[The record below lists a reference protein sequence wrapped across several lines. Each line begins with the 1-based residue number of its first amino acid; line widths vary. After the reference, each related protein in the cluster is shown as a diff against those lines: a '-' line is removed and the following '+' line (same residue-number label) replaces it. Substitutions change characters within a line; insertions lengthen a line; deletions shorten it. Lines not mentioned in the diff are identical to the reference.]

1 MDNVYQP
8 PQTNLQPDRE
18 PSSRFG
24 HFDFGRTF
32 QLAGSAY
39 GQQVGLGVGATLLLP
54 LIAFAMAI
62 TIIGIPFG
70 LPVLAAGMPVF
81 GYMMIRREASIGD
94 LFSGF
99 RSYGWVLLAFFLVT
113 VASYII
119 MLPFSLPQILY
130 LYGDFPF
137 GAIGSDSLGEQMQ
150 VWAEALKEKQANPF
164 NPDYLWRVLVSYGAY
179 PITMYIGAR
188 LQLLYPLIIIR
199 KMTAIDAIKTS
210 WAVTAPY
217 QWWLML
223 LYFVAA
229 IIAGAGVL
237 LCFVGLL
244 FSIPFSLALQGA
256 ATYQLFGDDTQQPAP
271 Q

>member
-8 PQTNLQPDRE
+8 PQANLQPDRE
-18 PSSRFG
+18 PSSGFG

-54 LIAFAMAI
+54 FISLAMAI

-70 LPVLAAGMPVF
+70 LPVLLAGIPVF

-119 MLPFSLPQILY
+119 MLPFSLPQMLY

-137 GAIGSDSLGEQMQ
+137 GAIGSDSFGEQMQ
-150 VWAEALKEKQANPF
+150 VWAEVLKEKQANPF
-164 NPDYLWRVLVSYGAY
+164 DPDYLWRVLISYAAY

-188 LQLLYPLIIIR
+188 LILIYPLIIIR

-217 QWWLML
+217 QWWLVL
-223 LYFVAA
+223 LQFVSG
-229 IIAGAGVL
+229 IIAVSGMF
-237 LCFVGLL
+237 LCFIGLL
-244 FSIPFSLALQGA
+244 FSMPFSMSLHGA
-256 ATYQLFGDDTQQPAP
+256 AIYQLFGEDKEGPAP